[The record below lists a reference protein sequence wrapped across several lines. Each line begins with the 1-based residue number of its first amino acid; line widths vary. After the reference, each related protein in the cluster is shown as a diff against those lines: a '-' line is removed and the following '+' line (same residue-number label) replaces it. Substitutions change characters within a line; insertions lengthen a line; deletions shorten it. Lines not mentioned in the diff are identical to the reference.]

1 MSRAPIDVAVVGAD
15 DALGETV
22 LELLAERGF
31 PAGRVHVLSALRE
44 PDGTA
49 EFGGSAIDLESVHDF
64 DFSRVKLAIFC
75 ASGAIA
81 AQCARRAADCGA
93 RVIDTSPRFRLDDD
107 VPLLVPQLNAA
118 LAREEAPVWAVP
130 AAATVPLALVA
141 SPLLCAFGLDAIGAV
156 ALYPVSA
163 SGSAGIRELAE
174 QTRALFNQ
182 QSASPALYPKRIA
195 FNVLPLVDALDDS
208 GASREEAS
216 VAAELARIL
225 EAPALATGITCLR
238 VPVFY
243 GIGIV
248 ATVAMREPAALTDVR
263 ACLAQAPGVRVMDD
277 PDEPDFPAP
286 ATDAVNQDEVLV
298 GRLRRSHGDERTV
311 EVWLASDNLRLGQA
325 LPAVQ
330 LAELLVEKYLS

>member
-1 MSRAPIDVAVVGAD
+1 MTRAPIDVAVVGAD

-31 PAGRVHVLSALRE
+31 PAGRVHVLSALRD

-49 EFGGSAIDLESVHDF
+49 EFGGNAIGLESVHAF
-64 DFSRVKLAIFC
+64 DFSRVELAIFC
-75 ASGAIA
+75 ASGTIA
-81 AQCARRAADCGA
+81 AECARRAADAGA

-107 VPLLVPQLNAA
+107 VPLLVPQVNAA
-118 LAREEAPVWAVP
+118 LAREEAPLWAVP
-130 AAATVPLALVA
+130 AASSVPLSLVA
-141 SPLLCAFGLDAIGAV
+141 SPLMSAFGLDSIGAV

-182 QSASPALYPKRIA
+182 QSASPEFYPKQIA

-208 GASREEAS
+208 GASREEAAI
-216 VAAELARIL
+216 AAELARIL

-243 GIGIV
+243 GLGIA
-248 ATVAMREPAALTDVR
+248 ATVTTREPAAVTDVR
-263 ACLAQAPGVRVMDD
+263 ECLAQASGVRVMDD
-277 PDEPDFPAP
+277 PDELDFPAP

-298 GRLRRSHGDERTV
+298 GRIRRSRGDDRTV
-311 EVWLASDNLRLGQA
+311 DLWLASDNLRLGQA